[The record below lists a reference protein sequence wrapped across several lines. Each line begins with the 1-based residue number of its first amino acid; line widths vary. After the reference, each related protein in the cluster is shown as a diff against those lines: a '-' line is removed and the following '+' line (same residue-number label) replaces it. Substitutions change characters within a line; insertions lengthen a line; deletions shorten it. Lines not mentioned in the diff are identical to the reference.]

1 MIKKDRVYIRKLNEG
16 EIDYWQNIADKS
28 KSFDEMFDIHEN
40 SNSTF
45 PKRSD
50 GWFRKY
56 LNLPFV
62 LSKDERKEKLRQE
75 RIDKTN
81 KLVESLSFIKEVI
94 TLDYSR
100 HETKISYICKEGHF
114 QSPRKLRDHTG
125 CSICNQE
132 KRKQKAIE
140 RGIEREQERKEEI
153 NKGKRDKEKKTSDKL
168 KRVDIFF
175 DNQEWKNFERISDW
189 PIKNDITYLRKY
201 NKFQYETGY
210 NQINYFEYKSTNA
223 KPPIEPKE
231 NHKWC
236 RYCRKEKHFDDF
248 MNGNNICK
256 PCVKEYR
263 RENYAEK
270 ERKSAKEK
278 YHSDPMFR
286 LESVITTHV
295 WSALKDFNKIKDKHF
310 KEYVG
315 VTREELK
322 NWIESLMTEK
332 MTWDNYGT
340 YWVIQHIIPRAW
352 KETIDDVYKLNYY
365 KNLIPYEFSP
375 NGSLKDNIILSQLN
389 DYHFTDKR
397 MQYFLD
403 KAWNEDRLYENVG
416 VTKLQYLLSRESIGV
431 KKVDMDV
438 KTWQEWKWRKET
450 AIKNAK
456 EALEE
461 SFTPELQKKL
471 SNMLV

>member
-1 MIKKDRVYIRKLNEG
+1 MKERVYIRKPNDG
-16 EIDYWQNIADKS
+16 EIDYWQNIAYK
-28 KSFDEMFDIHEN
+28 
-40 SNSTF
+40 SNSFNEMLDTHKKSDSIF

-62 LSKDERKEKLRQE
+62 LSSDEEKKKRRQE
-75 RIDKTN
+75 RIDRTN

-94 TLDYSR
+94 SLDYESE
-100 HETKISYICKEGHF
+100 ETKISYICKNGHL
-114 QSPRKLRDHTG
+114 QKSTMIRNHKG
-125 CSICNQE
+125 CSTCRLE
-132 KRKQKAIE
+132 KRKQETIE
-140 RGIEREQERKEEI
+140 RRIQIEQQRRI
-153 NKGKRDKEKKTSDKL
+153 SKEKDFSDRL

-175 DNQEWKNFERISDW
+175 DNQEWKNFERTKDW
-189 PIKNDITYLRKY
+189 PIKNDIITLRKY
-201 NKFQYETGY
+201 DKFQYETEY
-210 NQINYFEYKSTNA
+210 NQITYFEYKSTGA

-231 NHKWC
+231 YHRWC
-236 RYCRKEKHFDDF
+236 KYCREEKHFDDF
-248 MNGNNICK
+248 RKGYICT
-256 PCVKEYR
+256 PCAKEYR

-278 YHSDPMFR
+278 YHSDPMYR

-322 NWIESLMTEK
+322 IWIESLMTEK

-352 KETIDDVYKLNYY
+352 KENIDDVYKLNYY

-375 NGSLKDNIILSQLN
+375 NSSLSDNIVLSQLN

-416 VTKLQYLLSRESIGV
+416 ETKLQYLLSRESIGV
-431 KKVDMDV
+431 KKVDIGID
-438 KTWQEWKWRKET
+438 TWQEWKWRKET

-456 EALEE
+456 EALKK
-461 SFTPELQKKL
+461 SFTPELMNKL
-471 SNMLV
+471 NFKLN

>member
-1 MIKKDRVYIRKLNEG
+1 MSEMIKNRLK
-16 EIDYWQNIADKS
+16 
-28 KSFDEMFDIHEN
+28 
-40 SNSTF
+40 
-45 PKRSD
+45 
-50 GWFRKY
+50 
-56 LNLPFV
+56 
-62 LSKDERKEKLRQE
+62 
-75 RIDKTN
+75 RID
-81 KLVESLSFIKEVI
+81 EF
-94 TLDYSR
+94 
-100 HETKISYICKEGHF
+100 F
-114 QSPRKLRDHTG
+114 QN
-125 CSICNQE
+125 NQ
-132 KRKQKAIE
+132 
-140 RGIEREQERKEEI
+140 
-153 NKGKRDKEKKTSDKL
+153 
-168 KRVDIFF
+168 
-175 DNQEWKNFERISDW
+175 WKNFKKAKAW
-189 PIKNDITYLRKY
+189 PIKNDIIYVKKY
-201 NKFQYETGY
+201 NKFKYETEY
-210 NQINYFEYKSTNA
+210 NQITYFEYKAKYA

-236 RYCRKEKHFDDF
+236 RHCRKEKYQDEFR
-248 MNGNNICK
+248 NQICK
-256 PCVKEYR
+256 PCAKKYR
-263 RENYAEK
+263 RENFAEK

-278 YHSDPMFR
+278 YHSDPMYR
-286 LESVITTHV
+286 LESVIKTHV
-295 WSALKDFNKIKDKHF
+295 WSALKDLNKIKDKHF

-365 KNLIPYEFSP
+365 KNLIPYEFSL
-375 NGSLKDNIILSQLN
+375 NASLSDNIILSQLN

-416 VTKLQYLLSRESIGV
+416 ATKLQYLLSRESIGV

-450 AIKNAK
+450 SIKNTK
-456 EALEE
+456 ESLEE

-471 SNMLV
+471 S